1 MKTTPIPVKFDR
13 QGHSCNFY
21 GGLGPT
27 VKKYSKRAY
36 SSPGFGIGTFSVLFL
51 FSFRLLIFALLFSMF
66 FFLLSWVSLVV
77 GFMSSDTFPNTS
89 RHARNTCGNSPKS
102 VHFVFPHVLFFFVL
116 CFRSA
121 PFFLGFSVLVAFL
134 IAARRVENS
143 QETQGN
149 NCAATATTCPATP
162 TAQDR
167 QQKSSES
174 ESRIMEHSTS
184 R

>member
-1 MKTTPIPVKFDR
+1 MR
-13 QGHSCNFY
+13 SC
-21 GGLGPT
+21 
-27 VKKYSKRAY
+27 
-36 SSPGFGIGTFSVLFL
+36 FL
-51 FSFRLLIFALLFSMF
+51 CY
-66 FFLLSWVSLVV
+66 FFLLSWVLFVV

-102 VHFVFPHVLFFFVL
+102 VHFVFSHVLFFFVL

-143 QETQGN
+143 QETHGN

-162 TAQDR
+162 GRCGTATCPAA
-167 QQKSSES
+167 SPVSNTATA
-174 ESRIMEHSTS
+174 STAS
-184 R
+184 FIPPRGCAAIPTSY